1 MVRTPGAGATGN
13 LWILPLQGERKP
25 YVAIK
30 SPYWDT
36 PGISVPAASGET
48 QGQFSPD
55 GKWIVYA
62 SNESGRYEIYVESF
76 PTGAGR
82 WQVSTTGG
90 TQPRWRR
97 DGKEIF
103 YLAADGKLMAAAV
116 QSGAFQAQTPVALF
130 QTPLGGAGAGIS
142 RQYEASAN
150 GQRFLINMP
159 VSLTASTP
167 ITVVLNWGAA
177 VRQ

>member
-1 MVRTPGAGATGN
+1 FSPDGQSLLMLRAAVAGATGN
-13 LWILPLQGERKP
+13 LWILPLQRERKP
-25 YVAIK
+25 YVVIK

-36 PGISVPAASGET
+36 PGVSVPPASGET

-55 GKWIVYA
+55 GKWIAYA

-76 PTGAGR
+76 PPGSDR
-82 WQVSTTGG
+82 SQVSTTGG

-103 YLAADGKLMAAAV
+103 YLAADRKLMAAAV

-130 QTPLGGAGAGIS
+130 QTPLGGAGLGIS
-142 RQYEASAN
+142 RQYEASA
-150 GQRFLINMP
+150 
-159 VSLTASTP
+159 
-167 ITVVLNWGAA
+167 
-177 VRQ
+177 